1 MLAEKID
8 HVVFRAVD
16 SEGNE
21 LIIKVDKWKGNELD
35 ASAPS
40 LNYAALEAYLLDEE
54 GIEVTITD
62 HAVVSG
68 SYDDSDGGIFLSD
81 GSPVTEGDID
91 DYWFG
96 DAWTD
101 NKDGEFDDKRV
112 DYDLD
117 FKHLPDDLQGK
128 DSFETKED
136 EYVDELAIEAGA
148 DADLAANLE
157 PGEPVPDLGVEN
169 IEMSYSEVADDN
181 DGGDVM
187 ILGLDNDDSN
197 IVSSEVAES
206 VDLAIDAE
214 DLLASEDELS
224 GLLSTSDPEDIED
237 QRGGRD
243 IDAIGLDDNYRLDF
257 DDGDNTEHFD

>member
-1 MLAEKID
+1 LLAEKID

-16 SEGNE
+16 SEGND

-81 GSPVTEGDID
+81 GSPVAEGDID

-101 NKDGEFDDKRV
+101 KKGGEFDDKRV

-128 DSFETKED
+128 DSFATKESD
-136 EYVDELAIEAGA
+136 YVDESAIEEGVEADVGA
-148 DADLAANLE
+148 NQESLTLLS
-157 PGEPVPDLGVEN
+157 DLGVEN
-169 IEMSYSEVADDN
+169 VEMSYSEVV
-181 DGGDVM
+181 DGSDEGDVM
-187 ILGLDNDDSN
+187 ILGLDDDSTT
-197 IVSSEVAES
+197 VSSAVAES

-224 GLLSTSDPEDIED
+224 GLLSASDPQDIED

-243 IDAIGLDDNYRLDF
+243 IDATGLDDNYRLDF
-257 DDGDNTEHFD
+257 EDGDSTEHFD